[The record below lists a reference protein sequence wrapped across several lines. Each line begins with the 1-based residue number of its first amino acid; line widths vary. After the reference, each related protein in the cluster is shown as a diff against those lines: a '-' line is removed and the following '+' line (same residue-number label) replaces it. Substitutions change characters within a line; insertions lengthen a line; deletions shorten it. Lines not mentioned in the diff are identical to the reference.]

1 MSVHMIFMK
10 DGAKMM
16 RPILTREEYLAQR
29 DGGDQKPY
37 LKRIRAGEEKLKNQ
51 LVQMNYSCLPNEDG
65 SLKGSKRLST
75 TVGMDIDFVA
85 PKDLS
90 AEEQRAWLSERMAE
104 VPELVMSKKDELG
117 LKMFEQSATKG
128 YHLVF
133 ARRPELSQEENL
145 KWASELLGVKFDD
158 NAKDITRVFFTTT
171 SEQLI
176 YLDDR
181 IFEIEEAEEVLGTD
195 YADLHGLSSAAE
207 DKLGTNFTNSHEIIS
222 IRDNSRN
229 SCQEK
234 DYNGIPYSEI
244 IKKYWE
250 LFNGGKEPV
259 EGDRNALTF
268 ELAVTLRSICG
279 YSIETLQQVIPNYWA
294 KSDGTCSKEDLTE
307 WNNTLMN
314 ALKEPKKGMPY
325 RLRQVM
331 NALKETNRV
340 KACGGTMTSP
350 PPMSKRL
357 PPLIKLLTKNVPW
370 MYKPA
375 VASAVF
381 PALGAHLH
389 GVKFRYWDNVLH
401 EATFM
406 NLLVGRQS
414 VGKGSI

>member
-51 LVQMNYSCLPNEDG
+51 LVQTNYSCLPNEDG

-90 AEEQRAWLSERMAE
+90 AEEQQAWLSERMAE

-176 YLDDR
+176 YLDDS
-181 IFEIEEAEEVLGTD
+181 IFEIEEAPE
-195 YADLHGLSSAAE
+195 ADSS
-207 DKLGTNFTNSHEIIS
+207 DRGQVPV
-222 IRDNSRN
+222 RN
-229 SCQEK
+229 TEA
-234 DYNGIPYSEI
+234 
-244 IKKYWE
+244 
-250 LFNGGKEPV
+250 LMA
-259 EGDRNALTF
+259 DRN
-268 ELAVTLRSICG
+268 
-279 YSIETLQQVIPNYWA
+279 
-294 KSDGTCSKEDLTE
+294 
-307 WNNTLMN
+307 
-314 ALKEPKKGMPY
+314 
-325 RLRQVM
+325 
-331 NALKETNRV
+331 
-340 KACGGTMTSP
+340 
-350 PPMSKRL
+350 
-357 PPLIKLLTKNVPW
+357 
-370 MYKPA
+370 
-375 VASAVF
+375 
-381 PALGAHLH
+381 
-389 GVKFRYWDNVLH
+389 
-401 EATFM
+401 
-406 NLLVGRQS
+406 
-414 VGKGSI
+414 

>member
-51 LVQMNYSCLPNEDG
+51 LVQTNYSCLPNEDG

-133 ARRPELSQEENL
+133 ARRPELSQEGNL
-145 KWASELLGVKFDD
+145 KWAGELLGVKFDD

-176 YLDDR
+176 YLDDS
-181 IFEIEEAEEVLGTD
+181 IFEIEEAPEADSSDGGQVLVCDKRQGRAPVRNTEALM
-195 YADLHGLSSAAE
+195 ADRNLSPVRSLAPQ
-207 DKLGTNFTNSHEIIS
+207 D
-222 IRDNSRN
+222 
-229 SCQEK
+229 K

-244 IKKYWE
+244 IKK
-250 LFNGGKEPV
+250 
-259 EGDRNALTF
+259 
-268 ELAVTLRSICG
+268 
-279 YSIETLQQVIPNYWA
+279 
-294 KSDGTCSKEDLTE
+294 
-307 WNNTLMN
+307 
-314 ALKEPKKGMPY
+314 
-325 RLRQVM
+325 
-331 NALKETNRV
+331 
-340 KACGGTMTSP
+340 
-350 PPMSKRL
+350 
-357 PPLIKLLTKNVPW
+357 
-370 MYKPA
+370 
-375 VASAVF
+375 
-381 PALGAHLH
+381 
-389 GVKFRYWDNVLH
+389 
-401 EATFM
+401 
-406 NLLVGRQS
+406 
-414 VGKGSI
+414 